1 MAKMCYIL
9 QLSLLKELFLYG
21 NKIAQ
26 LPSEVGLMTNLET
39 LAMSENNI
47 TDLPGLCKI
56 GFFLHDDGLY
66 IVYYVRTSNEV
77 MCWKKMSV
85 GES

>member
-1 MAKMCYIL
+1 MCDKFPFLGNTYMLMLYIL
-9 QLSLLKELFLYG
+9 QLSQLKELFLYG

-47 TDLPGLCKI
+47 TDLPG
-56 GFFLHDDGLY
+56 
-66 IVYYVRTSNEV
+66 
-77 MCWKKMSV
+77 
-85 GES
+85 